1 MPKSLGSGSR
11 SSEQREAVELTKDFY
26 PSVVNSVEVT
36 CPPDQPSPPPP
47 TSSHSPKPSSS
58 PSPSSPQSSP
68 VKTPP
73 PCPGNRSSSGEGT
86 LTPSQQEA
94 VDLFFSE

>member
-1 MPKSLGSGSR
+1 
-11 SSEQREAVELTKDFY
+11 
-26 PSVVNSVEVT
+26 
-36 CPPDQPSPPPP
+36 
-47 TSSHSPKPSSS
+47 
-58 PSPSSPQSSP
+58 